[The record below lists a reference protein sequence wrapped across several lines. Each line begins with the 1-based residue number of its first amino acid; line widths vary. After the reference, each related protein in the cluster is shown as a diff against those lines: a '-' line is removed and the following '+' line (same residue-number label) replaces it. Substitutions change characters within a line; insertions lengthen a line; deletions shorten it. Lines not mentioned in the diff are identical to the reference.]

1 MEIETLFFD
10 TYAFFEIIRGNKD
23 YMRFAKGIAIITT
36 KLNLMELY
44 YGILIVKGEQDA
56 DKYYDKLAKFVVD
69 IDNDI
74 IKEAM
79 KFRAKN
85 KDRSLS
91 YADCIGYIIALK
103 NNIKFL
109 TGDEQFKDLQN
120 VEFVK

>member
-1 MEIETLFFD
+1 
-10 TYAFFEIIRGNKD
+10 
-23 YMRFAKGIAIITT
+23 
-36 KLNLMELY
+36 
-44 YGILIVKGEQDA
+44 VKGEQDS

-109 TGDEQFKDLQN
+109 T
-120 VEFVK
+120 

>member
-10 TYAFFEIIRGNKD
+10 TYAFFEIIKGNQNYRRFSKD
-23 YMRFAKGIAIITT
+23 IAIMTT
-36 KLNLMELY
+36 KLNLMDLY
-44 YGILIVKGEQDA
+44 YGILITKGEQDA
-56 DKYYDKLAKFVVD
+56 DKYYDKLTKFAVD

-85 KDRSLS
+85 KDRNLS

-109 TGDEQFKDLQN
+109 TGDEQFKDLQDA
-120 VEFVK
+120 EFVK